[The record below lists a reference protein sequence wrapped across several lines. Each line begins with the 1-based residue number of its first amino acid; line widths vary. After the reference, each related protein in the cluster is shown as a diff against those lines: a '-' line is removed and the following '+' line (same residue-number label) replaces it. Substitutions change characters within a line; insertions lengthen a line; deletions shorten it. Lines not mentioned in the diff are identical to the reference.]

1 MKQNKLSFKIS
12 LLKYKFCDENFEAFS
27 LLKFNMNISCNLP
40 LTIIK
45 KDSDFYI
52 LTFKDTKSLL

>member
-27 LLKFNMNISCNLP
+27 LLKFNMNIFCNLT

-45 KDSDFYI
+45 KTQIFIY
-52 LTFKDTKSLL
+52 